1 MLILITAMCF
11 DAGGQTDHFDIKTV
25 FLAPTYKQIKLQQ
38 SQQAIK
44 TGVRKML
51 SKKWKGIQIGKKGVK
66 LLLFADY
73 MILYK
78 ENPTDWNQ
86 KN

>member
-1 MLILITAMCF
+1 MFNLIMAMCF
-11 DAGGQTDHFDIKTV
+11 DAGGQADCFDIKRV
-25 FLAPTYKQIKLQQ
+25 FLAPMYKQIKLQQ

-44 TGVRKML
+44 TAVRKML

-66 LLLFADY
+66 LLLFAEY

-78 ENPTDWNQ
+78 ENPKDWTK